1 MMFIQY
7 MIIHGFLYKSTS
19 KLWIPVDP
27 PLHHLFDNVQRNKTC
42 FKASHRRIRVR
53 PGPLINKI
61 SEKVFAAASG
71 RKISTN

>member
-27 PLHHLFDNVQRNKTC
+27 PLLHLFDNVQRNKTC
-42 FKASHRRIRVR
+42 FKASANKQDLRESVCCSKWKKN
-53 PGPLINKI
+53 INQSKI
-61 SEKVFAAASG
+61 VPSLVKL
-71 RKISTN
+71 